1 MIKSTT
7 ALKKIASLNKKIR
20 VIQGG
25 QGAGKTIAILILL
38 INHASSTEDREILII
53 SEELTKMRL
62 TVIKDFVKVM
72 KGFGIFEER
81 RFIAGTLYRFPNGSF
96 IKFIG
101 LDKEDVGKGLRSDIA
116 YFNEVNKIDLE
127 SYRQVATRSKLIIA
141 DYNPDANFFIHEE
154 VITRDD
160 CDFITLTF
168 EDNEYL
174 PQGERDEIILYY
186 EKGYGRKYDKNDPE
200 RNNYPIVNKY
210 WANKWRVYGL
220 GEVGSLD
227 GVVFERWSVI
237 DSIPKEARLKYYGL
251 DFGYSVSKFA
261 VVGIYWHDNKYII
274 DEMVY
279 KNDLTNPKGAE
290 ELIHSGYKPGALVYC
305 DSAEPK
311 SIQELCDNGI
321 NAIPCDSKRD
331 IKPYAIQK
339 LNTEEFYIT
348 KRSKNVINE
357 ARHYVWDAKTGKPKK
372 TNLDHSMDALLY
384 AIGSDG
390 LYSGTY

>member
-1 MIKSTT
+1 MIKATK
-7 ALKKIASLNKKIR
+7 ALRKVSALRKKIR
-20 VIQGG
+20 IIQGG
-25 QGAGKTIAILILL
+25 QGAGKTIAILILV
-38 INHASSTEDREILII
+38 INHASSTAEREILII

-116 YFNEVNKIDLE
+116 YFNEINKIDLE
-127 SYRQVATRSKLIIA
+127 SYRQVATRSKLVIA

-174 PQGERDEIILYY
+174 PAEEREEILIYY
-186 EKGYGRKYDKNDPE
+186 KKGYGREYNPTDPE
-200 RNNYPIVNKY
+200 RNNYPVVNKY

-227 GVVFERWSVI
+227 GVVFERWDTI
-237 DSIPKEARLKYYGL
+237 DSVPEGSRLKYTGV
-251 DFGYSVSKFA
+251 DFGFSISKFA
-261 VVGIYWHDNKYII
+261 ALDVYYYDGRFVL
-274 DEMVY
+274 DELVY
-279 KNDLTNPKGAE
+279 KNDLTNPKAAE
-290 ELIHSGYKPGALVYC
+290 EMKEAGYRIGALTYC

-321 NAIPCDSKRD
+321 NAVACESKRD
-331 IKPYAIQK
+331 IKKYAIQK
-339 LNTEEFYIT
+339 LNDDLFYVT
-348 KRSKNVINE
+348 KRSENIINE
-357 ARHYVWDAKTGKPKK
+357 LRHYTWDEKTGKPKK
-372 TNLDHSMDALLY
+372 TNLDHLMDALCY
-384 AIGSDG
+384 AVGSDG
-390 LYSGTY
+390 MYNGKY